1 VNSTD
6 GASVNDRALM
16 LQCNAYILSMP
27 GVPCVFWPHW
37 IKYQSEIQ
45 KMIIARKSAGIHSE
59 STVTEQS
66 GNGWYEATVTG
77 KRGKVVLYL
86 GSSATK
92 AAPEGYTLA
101 LKESKIAM
109 YYTGDTYVPS
119 TDTGGGG
126 EVLPEIDP
134 DVYDGVMYKFYALG
148 WINGAD
154 ANTGSACDDKYLFV
168 DGKLT
173 IDCKMGS
180 YIAIKDE
187 QGNYYQAKGNSVVQ
201 GNTATLSWFNGWA
214 GGQRWALLEG
224 TRYIIM
230 RKVKFK
236 GDIVLESVDKA
247 TYDAYHIIPQS
258 TQAID
263 NTEVQEKARKVMING
278 QLLILRGDK
287 TYTVTGSLV
296 Q

>member
-1 VNSTD
+1 
-6 GASVNDRALM
+6 
-16 LQCNAYILSMP
+16 
-27 GVPCVFWPHW
+27 
-37 IKYQSEIQ
+37 
-45 KMIIARKSAGIHSE
+45 MIIARKSAGIHSE

-134 DVYDGVMYKFYALG
+134 DVYDGVTYKFYALG

-201 GNTATLSWFNGWA
+201 GNTATLSWCNGWA

-263 NTEVQEKARKVMING
+263 NMEVQEKARKVMING

-287 TYTVTGSLV
+287 TYTVTGSPV